1 MIEHYRLCRPEASD
15 GTSED
20 ANCFCRTG
28 RRTAFTLVELLVVIA
43 IIGVLVALLL
53 PAVQAAREA
62 ARRAS
67 CQNNLKQLGL
77 GLQLHHDA
85 LAAFPAGARMEVG
98 AAGPKI
104 LTNANV
110 AILPY
115 LEQGAVEALWNHSLQ
130 YWEQLVTALETP
142 VAVFTCP
149 SNGYHGV
156 SDEVFD
162 TLGVPAGAD
171 LATTDY
177 AFARGATDAW
187 CLGNDY
193 PADEKGVFHII
204 NVAEEQPTAIRQI
217 TDGTSHTLA
226 MGEAAG
232 GDGWPTCRQAGCTEP
247 EGRANADAPWMIGNV
262 STNQFSDAG
271 WVYTALYAATVEP
284 MNKRPVTGSILDEP
298 GIFDCRSSV
307 RGGPHA
313 SPNFRSDHPGG
324 GEFLMCDGSVRFLS
338 EGIEF
343 SVYRALSTFAG
354 EDMAVVP

>member
-1 MIEHYRLCRPEASD
+1 MAHGSTRV
-15 GTSED
+15 
-20 ANCFCRTG
+20 
-28 RRTAFTLVELLVVIA
+28 RTAFTLVELLVVIA

-62 ARRAS
+62 ARRTS
-67 CQNNLKQLGL
+67 CLNNLKQFGL

-85 LAAFPAGARMEVG
+85 LGTFPAGARMEVG

-115 LEQGAVEALWNHSLQ
+115 LEQGAVEAKWNHSLQ
-130 YWEQLVTALETP
+130 YWEQLVTVLETP
-142 VAVFTCP
+142 VALFTCP
-149 SNGYHGV
+149 SNDYQSAG
-156 SDEVFD
+156 DEVFD
-162 TLGVPAGAD
+162 SLGIPSGTR

-177 AFARGATDAW
+177 AFAKGATDAW

-193 PADEKGVFHII
+193 PSDEKGVFHII
-204 NVAEEQPTAIRQI
+204 NIADEKPTAIHQI

-226 MGEAAG
+226 MGDAAG
-232 GDGWPTCRQAGCTEP
+232 GDRWPTCRRAGCTEP
-247 EGRANADAPWMIGNV
+247 EGRAFADAPWMIGNV

-271 WVYTALYAATVEP
+271 WVYTAIYAATIEP

-324 GEFLMCDGSVRFLS
+324 GQFLLCDGSVRFLS
-338 EGIEF
+338 EGIEQ
-343 SVYRALSTFAG
+343 SLYRALSSYAG
-354 EDMAVVP
+354 DEAAQAP